1 MPNLI
6 NAKKALRQSIKRK
19 QKNLAAKIEVK
30 RMLKNARSFIAAK
43 KDLAKTE
50 EAVRAVCKKLDK
62 IAKNGYFKKNKSSRL
77 KSRLT
82 KALNKSKKS

>member
-6 NAKKALRQSIKRK
+6 NAKKALRQNLKRQK
-19 QKNLAAKIEVK
+19 KNLTAKTEIK
-30 RMLKNARSFIAAK
+30 KMIKNARALIAAK
-43 KDLAKTE
+43 KDLAKAETL
-50 EAVRAVCKKLDK
+50 VREIGKKLDK